1 MIPANLAAGQPNW
14 RQELAD
20 AVCDPAELFAIL
32 GLDQAALPAA
42 RAAAQRFP
50 LRVPR
55 GFVARMRRGD
65 PRDPLLRQ
73 VLPLGAE
80 LDAVDGYGADPVG
93 DLASSRAPGLLAKY
107 RGRALLVATGA
118 CGVHCRY
125 CFRREF
131 PYADANPRADG
142 WRAAL
147 DAIAA
152 DATIAE
158 VILSGGD
165 PLSLS
170 DRRLA
175 ELVERI
181 AAIPHVARLR
191 IHTRQ
196 PVVLPSRVDDALL
209 GWLGA
214 TRLRTVV
221 VLHANHAHELD
232 REVRAACARLAARGA
247 TLLNQSVLLRGVN
260 DSADALVALSEALFA
275 AGVLPYYLHQLD
287 RVAGAA
293 HFAVPD
299 AEARALHAAA
309 AERLPGYLVP
319 RLVREVAGAPR
330 KMPLELALGADA

>member
-20 AVCDPAELFAIL
+20 AVCDPAELLDLL
-32 GLDQAALPAA
+32 GLDHAGLPAA
-42 RAAAQRFP
+42 RAAARRFP

-65 PRDPLLRQ
+65 PADPLLRQ

-80 LDAVDGYGADPVG
+80 LDEVAGFGADPVG
-93 DLASSRAPGLLAKY
+93 DLASRRATGLLTKY

-131 PYADANPRADG
+131 PYADENPRADG

-152 DATIAE
+152 DASLSE

-175 ELVERI
+175 ELAAAI
-181 AAIPHVARLR
+181 AAIPHVERLR
-191 IHTRQ
+191 LHTRQ

-209 GWLGA
+209 GWLSA
-214 TRLRTVV
+214 SRLRTVI
-221 VLHANHAHELD
+221 VLHANHAHEID
-232 REVRAACARLAARGA
+232 GAVRAATAALAATGA

-260 DSADALVALSEALFA
+260 DSAAALVALSEALFA

-287 RVAGAA
+287 RVRGAA

-299 AEARALHAAA
+299 AEAIAIHAAA

-330 KMPLELALGADA
+330 KLPLELATGSAA